1 MGDNR
6 IHNRTNV
13 MARAQALWVDAAGTL
28 REAPAMLEDTS
39 PGGASMRLKESIR
52 VGAKVRIKWRR
63 GQFLGVV
70 RHVKRQESDYIVGI
84 ERDEGAAL

>member
-13 MARAQALWVDAAGTL
+13 MARAQALWVDSEGTL
-28 REAPAMLEDTS
+28 REAPAILEDTS

-52 VGAKVRIKWRR
+52 VGSKVRIKWRR
-63 GQFLGVV
+63 GQFLGIV

-84 ERDEGAAL
+84 ERDEGVAL